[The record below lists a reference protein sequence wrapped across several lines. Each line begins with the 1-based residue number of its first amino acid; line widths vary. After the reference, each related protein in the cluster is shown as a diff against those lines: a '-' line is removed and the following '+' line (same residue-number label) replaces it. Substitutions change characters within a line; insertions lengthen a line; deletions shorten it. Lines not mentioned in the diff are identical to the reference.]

1 MADEEREP
9 PAGAP
14 EEDEGPPSTPFD
26 HPFFLPVVAWLFAG
40 WFAFDIVTG
49 AQAYIDH
56 PNFNRGGLVVTS
68 VLAIW
73 FTWRGIQE
81 RRTDREG

>member
-1 MADEEREP
+1 MADEEREAP
-9 PAGAP
+9 GAS

-40 WFAFDIVTG
+40 WFAYDILTG

-56 PNFNRGGLVVTS
+56 PTFNRGGLVVTAL
-68 VLAIW
+68 LAIW
-73 FTWRGIQE
+73 FTWRGVQE
-81 RRTDREG
+81 RRAMRKD